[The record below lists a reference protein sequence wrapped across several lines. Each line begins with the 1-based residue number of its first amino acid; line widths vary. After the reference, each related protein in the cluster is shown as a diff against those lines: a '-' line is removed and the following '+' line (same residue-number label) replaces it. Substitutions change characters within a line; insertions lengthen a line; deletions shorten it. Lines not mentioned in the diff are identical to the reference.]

1 VELEVV
7 AAAFRLGFHAAEP
20 HANPTI
26 QAIEALASREE
37 PRRKVL
43 SGTPN
48 DSVEFVHQS
57 GVQVVLAASEFANL
71 VFKFLHR
78 LGPHAPGTAGE
89 DKSQEGVAL
98 PIGGY
103 FRFLQ
108 AQLKLE
114 LLFQNL
120 LHESQCLFGLVCG
133 GTEHHE
139 VIGVTNK
146 PIAGMV

>member
-1 VELEVV
+1 MVT
-7 AAAFRLGFHAAEP
+7 AAFDLGFHAAEP

-26 QAIEALASREE
+26 KAIEARASREE
-37 PRRKVL
+37 TSSKVL

-48 DSVEFVHQS
+48 NSVKFVHQS
-57 GVQVVLAASEFANL
+57 GIQVVLATSEFANL

-98 PIGGY
+98 SIGGE
-103 FRFLQ
+103 FRLLQ

-114 LLFQNL
+114 PLF
-120 LHESQCLFGLVCG
+120 
-133 GTEHHE
+133 
-139 VIGVTNK
+139 
-146 PIAGMV
+146 